1 MNQQADTRRQGA
13 ELTAVLTILSV
24 DGAEACRN
32 GRRQHHQ
39 RQQQRR
45 RGLLHPANH
54 RRRAMRCTSA
64 GAPSSILSGRG
75 DDSCSSSSLSAV
87 ARLATKRRKRGCA
100 SQVATCT
107 KCSLPSASP
116 RERPS
121 RAVIHQFEP
130 AGHQPP
136 LLLLLYLPWPPSARG
151 FCGVRREQ
159 DIRMWPCCA
168 CAAGHRSNGDVRKF
182 DTVGKAQLTLML
194 ACFSFC

>member
-1 MNQQADTRRQGA
+1 MEGRMNQQADTRRQGA

-75 DDSCSSSSLSAV
+75 DDSCSSSSSLSAV

-100 SQVATCT
+100 SQVVTCT
-107 KCSLPSASP
+107 NAPS
-116 RERPS
+116 
-121 RAVIHQFEP
+121 
-130 AGHQPP
+130 PP
-136 LLLLLYLPWPPSARG
+136 QVYDP
-151 FCGVRREQ
+151 
-159 DIRMWPCCA
+159 
-168 CAAGHRSNGDVRKF
+168 
-182 DTVGKAQLTLML
+182 LML
-194 ACFSFC
+194 PLHYSCEEEVKPGGVGDEEAGRRGHGDGVCDGRDGVCNRQRRGRVARR